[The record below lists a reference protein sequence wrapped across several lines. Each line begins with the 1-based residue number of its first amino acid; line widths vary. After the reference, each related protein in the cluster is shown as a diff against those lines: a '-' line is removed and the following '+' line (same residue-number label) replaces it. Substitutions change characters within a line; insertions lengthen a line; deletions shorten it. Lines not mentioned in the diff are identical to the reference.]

1 MKCTLSPRHP
11 LPTSTMHKMSYEER
25 MQKALDE
32 IESSLDPNYAAIAK
46 KYDLIWSTLSRRAR
60 GKTTS
65 RAEF

>member
-1 MKCTLSPRHP
+1 
-11 LPTSTMHKMSYEER
+11 MHKMSYEER